1 MRIYLLYRR
10 ALVEADEPME
20 EVITCSVVIG
30 SSLVIG
36 EVVLKGRVGLLLSE
50 QVDLVQKKNK
60 I

>member
-1 MRIYLLYRR
+1 
-10 ALVEADEPME
+10 
-20 EVITCSVVIG
+20 
-30 SSLVIG
+30 LVIR